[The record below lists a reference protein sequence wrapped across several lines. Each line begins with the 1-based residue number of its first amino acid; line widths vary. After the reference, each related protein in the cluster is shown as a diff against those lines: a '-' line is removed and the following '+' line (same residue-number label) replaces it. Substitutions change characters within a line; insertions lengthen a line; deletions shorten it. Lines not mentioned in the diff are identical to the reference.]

1 MILGDIRNL
10 DQEKHLYPS
19 AVRRGLEYIMLH
31 QLEDA
36 PLGKYELESEE
47 MFAIVQEYTT
57 MPIGGQQYESHY
69 SYIDIQYLVS
79 GMERIGWKRYDES
92 LKISVNRLC
101 EDDIQFYED
110 SWSLS
115 ETDKCPGAEHWQR
128 ARAAAAAESE
138 AEAGIGAET
147 SAEAII
153 EAVVGSETDPQA
165 EGKIK
170 PGHGKGSD
178 LIMEPGLF
186 AVFFPTDLHRPCGH
200 VHRESRI
207 RKIVIK
213 IHRSLVGL

>member
-1 MILGDIRNL
+1 MMLGDIKNL

-19 AVRRGLEYIMLH
+19 AVRRGLEYIKRH

-36 PLGKYELESEE
+36 PPGRYELESGE

-57 MPIGGQQYESHY
+57 QPICGQQYESHY

-79 GMERIGWKRYDES
+79 GTERIGWKRYDDQ
-92 LKISVNRLC
+92 LKISLNRLC
-101 EDDIQFYED
+101 EDDIQFYENP
-110 SWSLS
+110 SKS
-115 ETDKCPGAEHWQR
+115 
-128 ARAAAAAESE
+128 ESE
-138 AEAGIGAET
+138 ADRRGGSRIRAGHDE
-147 SAEAII
+147 
-153 EAVVGSETDPQA
+153 
-165 EGKIK
+165 
-170 PGHGKGSD
+170 GSD

-200 VHRESRI
+200 VHRESCI

>member
-36 PLGKYELESEE
+36 PPGKYELESEE

-57 MPIGGQQYESHY
+57 MPICGQQYESHY

-110 SWSLS
+110 GFSLS
-115 ETDKCPGAEHWQR
+115 ETDKLSGKESWQR
-128 ARAAAAAESE
+128 E
-138 AEAGIGAET
+138 
-147 SAEAII
+147 
-153 EAVVGSETDPQA
+153 
-165 EGKIK
+165 
-170 PGHGKGSD
+170 GSD

-213 IHRSLVGL
+213 IHRSLFMI

>member
-36 PLGKYELESEE
+36 PPGKYELESEE

-57 MPIGGQQYESHY
+57 MPICGQQYESHY

-110 SWSLS
+110 SCSLS
-115 ETDKCPGAEHWQR
+115 ETDKLPGAE
-128 ARAAAAAESE
+128 
-138 AEAGIGAET
+138 
-147 SAEAII
+147 AIAK
-153 EAVVGSETDPQA
+153 AVVGSEADLQA

-186 AVFFPTDLHRPCGH
+186 TVFFPTDLHRPCGH

>member
-36 PLGKYELESEE
+36 PPGKYELESEE

-57 MPIGGQQYESHY
+57 MPICGQQYESHH

-79 GMERIGWKRYDES
+79 GVERIGWKRYDES

-110 SWSLS
+110 SCSLS
-115 ETDKCPGAEHWQR
+115 ETDKMPGAERWQR
-128 ARAAAAAESE
+128 AGAADATGSE
-138 AEAGIGAET
+138 VEAGIGAET
-147 SAEAII
+147 STEAIA
-153 EAVVGSETDPQA
+153 EAVVGSEADLQA
-165 EGKIK
+165 EGNIK

-178 LIMEPGLF
+178 LIMESGLY

>member
-19 AVRRGLEYIMLH
+19 AVRRGLDYIKLH

-36 PLGKYELESEE
+36 PPGKYELESGK
-47 MFAIVQEYTT
+47 MFAIVQEYITQ
-57 MPIGGQQYESHY
+57 PISGQQYESHY

-79 GMERIGWKRYDES
+79 GTERIGWKRYNDR
-92 LKISVNRLC
+92 LKISFNRLS

-110 SWSLS
+110 NSSL
-115 ETDKCPGAEHWQR
+115 
-128 ARAAAAAESE
+128 
-138 AEAGIGAET
+138 IG
-147 SAEAII
+147 
-153 EAVVGSETDPQA
+153 V
-165 EGKIK
+165 
-170 PGHGKGSD
+170 GHGEGSD

-200 VHRESRI
+200 VHQESRI

>member
-1 MILGDIRNL
+1 MMLGDIRNL

-19 AVRRGLEYIMLH
+19 AVRRGLEYIKLH

-36 PLGKYELESEE
+36 SPGRYELESGK

-57 MPIGGQQYESHY
+57 QPVSAQQYESHY

-79 GMERIGWKRYDES
+79 GTERIGWKRYDDR
-92 LKISVNRLC
+92 LKISLNRLG
-101 EDDIQFYED
+101 EDDIQYYE
-110 SWSLS
+110 S
-115 ETDKCPGAEHWQR
+115 ETEKEF
-128 ARAAAAAESE
+128 
-138 AEAGIGAET
+138 
-147 SAEAII
+147 
-153 EAVVGSETDPQA
+153 EAVQRRERRAGQDE
-165 EGKIK
+165 
-170 PGHGKGSD
+170 GSD

-200 VHRESRI
+200 VHKESCI